1 MFWYMCTMSFM
12 TKAPVVTLPTES
24 FYEKLEALY
33 ARRSALDALIESLEE
48 YDLLQR
54 ASTENCQTA

>member
-1 MFWYMCTMSFM
+1 MSFM

>member
-1 MFWYMCTMSFM
+1 MSLM
-12 TKAPVVTLPTES
+12 TKALVVTLPTES
-24 FYEKLEALY
+24 FDEKLAALY

-54 ASTENCQTA
+54 ATADNRQTA